1 MPAILWVSWG
11 RIWIIL
17 EESSNYQ
24 LSITERSLYRSHIA
38 LISSVVRPV
47 YLSMVSGDKPS
58 RFIWAAVVSAC
69 SRIFDSLA
77 RMGNYQ
83 IADPVRNEVIGC
95 KEIVSWER
103 VSFLP
108 VLIAFLAG
116 FNTFSHRF

>member
-1 MPAILWVSWG
+1 MGST
-11 RIWIIL
+11 WIIL
-17 EESSNYQ
+17 KESSNYQ
-24 LSITERSLYRSHIA
+24 LPITERSRYRSHSCDSSHIA
-38 LISSVVRPV
+38 LIPSVVRPV

-58 RFIWAAVVSAC
+58 RFIWAAVVSAF

-108 VLIAFLAG
+108 VLIPFLTG
-116 FNTFSHRF
+116 FNSFSRRF